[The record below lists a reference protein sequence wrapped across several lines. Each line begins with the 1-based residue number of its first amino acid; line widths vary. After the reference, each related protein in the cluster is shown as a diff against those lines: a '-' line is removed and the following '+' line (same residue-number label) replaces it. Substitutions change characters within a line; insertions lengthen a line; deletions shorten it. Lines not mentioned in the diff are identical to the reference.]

1 MSFCVIRCLLSFPT
15 LITGSY
21 LTQRSRTKHCLM
33 LSQRSVTAL
42 SARRSEK
49 KTTETRACSQFNRKC
64 FTPKQSNRSEQKMEL
79 WFEFSIW
86 WNPGRLSNEPRLI
99 SFTQWPFQA
108 WPADVYRNISQ
119 IKHQDFNVS
128 RRLFLYSGVIDLPDV
143 CFYFQTCFK
152 SNCFSKGSSISQK
165 KNFRKSFFNPKVH
178 FLNNVYGW

>member
-1 MSFCVIRCLLSFPT
+1 MSFHVVLCLLSFPT

-79 WFEFSIW
+79 WFEFSFW

-108 WPADVYRNISQ
+108 WPVDVYRNISQ

-128 RRLFLYSGVIDLPDV
+128 RRICKFFILRGFIDLLDV
-143 CFYFQTCFK
+143 CFYFQTCLK
-152 SNCFSKGSSISQK
+152 SNCFFKGSSISQK
-165 KNFRKSFFNPKVH
+165 EFQKILF
-178 FLNNVYGW
+178 